1 MRAMEE
7 AAARVGKHQNI
18 LNLKK
23 GTLVYRHEDEKEEE
37 KDDDG
42 IEENGTK

>member
-23 GTLVYRHEDEKEEE
+23 GTLVYRHEDEK
-37 KDDDG
+37 DDG